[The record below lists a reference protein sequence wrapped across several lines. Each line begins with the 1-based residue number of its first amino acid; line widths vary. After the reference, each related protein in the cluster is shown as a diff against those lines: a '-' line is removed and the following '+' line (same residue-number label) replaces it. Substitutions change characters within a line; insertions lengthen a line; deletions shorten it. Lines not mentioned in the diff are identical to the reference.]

1 MAEKR
6 IPFELR
12 LERVWERRE
21 EFLEMN
27 PACTVP
33 VLREEN
39 GLAVADSYAIC
50 EYLEEAYPDTGL
62 LGGTLAERAE
72 VRRLVA
78 WFDGKFAA
86 EVTSHL
92 LYEKQLKRLLG
103 RGNPDASAIRVGYAN
118 MRPHLEY
125 LGWLAETRPWLAGP
139 RISLADFAAAG
150 HLSALDYI
158 GDVGLEP
165 ERVREAVVRPHEVA
179 PELPRLAGR
188 AGQRPGAARPLRRP
202 GFLSRPASALPP
214 LRRRGVEFEVP
225 PASSARPASGAEPR
239 RALPIRRAPPH
250 VPSAGAAPPRS
261 SSASALSGAR
271 ERACATSRSASAGP
285 AELPLRRAAQHPGVA
300 RDGSSATA
308 PVQVL
313 QRLGVALHGAEGE
326 GAVQQQGRVVRRQG
340 QRHGR
345 GGEGAVGVA
354 GQHPG
359 VARIREGAARAAGPR
374 PLRRAKSSSRSAP
387 RSVSPSASKG
397 QGGAVPAPSP
407 PPAASH
413 PRA

>member
-78 WFDGKFAA
+78 WFDGKFAS
-86 EVTSHL
+86 EVTVHL
-92 LYEKQLKRLLG
+92 LYEKQLKRLMG

-125 LGWLAETRPWLAGP
+125 LGWLAETRPWLAGAD
-139 RISLADFAAAG
+139 ISLADFAAAG

-158 GDVGLEP
+158 GDVDWNQNEAAKQWYARMKSRPAFRGVLADKVSGLEP
-165 ERVREAVVRPHEVA
+165 
-179 PELPRLAGR
+179 
-188 AGQRPGAARPLRRP
+188 
-202 GFLSRPASALPP
+202 
-214 LRRRGVEFEVP
+214 
-225 PASSARPASGAEPR
+225 
-239 RALPIRRAPPH
+239 PPH
-250 VPSAGAAPPRS
+250 YADP
-261 SSASALSGAR
+261 
-271 ERACATSRSASAGP
+271 
-285 AELPLRRAAQHPGVA
+285 
-300 RDGSSATA
+300 DF
-308 PVQVL
+308 
-313 QRLGVALHGAEGE
+313 
-326 GAVQQQGRVVRRQG
+326 
-340 QRHGR
+340 
-345 GGEGAVGVA
+345 
-354 GQHPG
+354 
-359 VARIREGAARAAGPR
+359 
-374 PLRRAKSSSRSAP
+374 
-387 RSVSPSASKG
+387 
-397 QGGAVPAPSP
+397 
-407 PPAASH
+407 
-413 PRA
+413 